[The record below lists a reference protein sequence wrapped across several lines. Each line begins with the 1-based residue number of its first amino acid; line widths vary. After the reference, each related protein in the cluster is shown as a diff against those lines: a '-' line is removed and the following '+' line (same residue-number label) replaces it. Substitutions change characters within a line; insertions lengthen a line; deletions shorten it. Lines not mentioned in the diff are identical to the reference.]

1 MNTRNLS
8 AIIDETLSD
17 RKIQYFDINTSKQVL
32 LEELSIYF
40 RELEFQNDELRNTQF
55 NLEKTRDYLSDLI
68 QSAPVGY
75 VQYDENFK
83 IQLCNKY
90 FSNILE
96 IQSENMLGTDLR
108 SYIQPNSQDDFYFHF
123 EKLRKSSSNE
133 PLNIVLHAKS
143 KLLTFRIESI
153 SKVIDEKVVYLTAF
167 TDITLLKEIQN
178 EILIGKTELEN
189 ILNCSPIHI
198 WKYDGKSFLFANKSM
213 CNFFSKGV
221 DLHIDFK
228 LIKSKIHPD
237 DLEVFDSAWEN
248 VFADIASFDFEV
260 RVKDYF
266 NQYRHIWFNMQP
278 AFDNEY
284 RFLYYLGYNIDVTD
298 RVKSEI
304 ARKESDERYRLIA
317 ENTSDAILEIDDK
330 FFVTY
335 CSPVFFNQVK
345 KYHTYK
351 DKHYYL
357 HSIHP
362 VDRETVETVLR
373 YSISQHKERIIY
385 SYKYFNSNTD
395 YAWKEDHVKFFY
407 DADGNYTHAYVVS
420 RDISERKSNE
430 NKLLEYQ
437 RDLKSYAGHLH
448 TLREEERANLA
459 REIHDDLGQI
469 LVALKIEVG
478 VLKNELSKSA
488 EFSKMQKSLEA
499 FSKISTMV
507 DNTLKT
513 TRGII
518 SGLRPDVIEILGFVD
533 TVKAYV
539 KEFGIRNTIISNF
552 TTNFEKLK
560 LNQTVEL
567 SLFRIIQEAL
577 TNISKHAMATKVFV
591 DLNTSENTIT
601 LSISDNGVGF
611 ELDKSQK
618 VNHYGVLGM
627 KERVYL
633 IEGELKIETGP
644 GKGTKINI
652 TLPKSKSI
660 VDE

>member
-1 MNTRNLS
+1 
-8 AIIDETLSD
+8 
-17 RKIQYFDINTSKQVL
+17 
-32 LEELSIYF
+32 
-40 RELEFQNDELRNTQF
+40 
-55 NLEKTRDYLSDLI
+55 
-68 QSAPVGY
+68 
-75 VQYDENFK
+75 
-83 IQLCNKY
+83 
-90 FSNILE
+90 
-96 IQSENMLGTDLR
+96 
-108 SYIQPNSQDDFYFHF
+108 
-123 EKLRKSSSNE
+123 
-133 PLNIVLHAKS
+133 
-143 KLLTFRIESI
+143 
-153 SKVIDEKVVYLTAF
+153 
-167 TDITLLKEIQN
+167 
-178 EILIGKTELEN
+178 
-189 ILNCSPIHI
+189 
-198 WKYDGKSFLFANKSM
+198 
-213 CNFFSKGV
+213 
-221 DLHIDFK
+221 
-228 LIKSKIHPD
+228 
-237 DLEVFDSAWEN
+237 
-248 VFADIASFDFEV
+248 
-260 RVKDYF
+260 
-266 NQYRHIWFNMQP
+266 
-278 AFDNEY
+278 
-284 RFLYYLGYNIDVTD
+284 
-298 RVKSEI
+298 
-304 ARKESDERYRLIA
+304 
-317 ENTSDAILEIDDK
+317 
-330 FFVTY
+330 
-335 CSPVFFNQVK
+335 
-345 KYHTYK
+345 
-351 DKHYYL
+351 
-357 HSIHP
+357 
-362 VDRETVETVLR
+362 
-373 YSISQHKERIIY
+373 
-385 SYKYFNSNTD
+385 
-395 YAWKEDHVKFFY
+395 
-407 DADGNYTHAYVVS
+407 
-420 RDISERKSNE
+420 
-430 NKLLEYQ
+430 
-437 RDLKSYAGHLH
+437 
-448 TLREEERANLA
+448 
-459 REIHDDLGQI
+459 
-469 LVALKIEVG
+469 